1 MSLDYENVWEV
12 MNDVEETIQQLKIVE
27 QMIDDLNCKLSHECD
42 SDEILNAAMC
52 VQGVA
57 AYMQEK
63 LEHSHVKAWNT
74 VVVPLHKQEF
84 SKDPVGKGSTV
95 AFPFRN
101 EEKTGI
107 IDLSWI
113 YLTKYHDWHHDSC

>member
-1 MSLDYENVWEV
+1 

-107 IDLSWI
+107 IDLS
-113 YLTKYHDWHHDSC
+113 